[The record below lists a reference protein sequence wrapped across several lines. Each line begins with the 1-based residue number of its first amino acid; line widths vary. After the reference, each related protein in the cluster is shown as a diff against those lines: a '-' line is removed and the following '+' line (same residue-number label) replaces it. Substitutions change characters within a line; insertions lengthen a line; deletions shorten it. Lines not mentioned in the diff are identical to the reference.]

1 MAKLL
6 VIISSLLIVV
16 SAVAFAEISPAK
28 GVGPETINLS
38 KLATEHTKKEVIFP
52 HWTHQR
58 ALNNEC
64 ARCHGS
70 GNKLVDQKTGKLLDT
85 TKVASFANPI
95 HDNFCFEC
103 HARERVVQV
112 GRNCNSC
119 HTSSGK

>member
-6 VIISSLLIVV
+6 VVIASLIIVA
-16 SAVAFAEISPAK
+16 SAVAFAEVSPAK

-38 KLATEHTKKEVIFP
+38 SLATEHTKKDVIFP
-52 HWTHQR
+52 HWKHQK
-58 ALNNEC
+58 ALNNAC
-64 ARCHGS
+64 TRCHGS
-70 GNKLVDQKTGKLLDT
+70 ANKLVDQKTGKLLDV

-95 HDNFCFEC
+95 HNNFCFEC

-119 HTSSGK
+119 HTGASK